1 MRKAPSTYAIDFFLI
16 FVAFDKEGIMV
27 IPMQIDRVQ
36 FQTGISKAIVAVGT
50 IVG

>member
-1 MRKAPSTYAIDFFLI
+1 MRKAPSTYAIDFFLN
-16 FVAFDKEGIMV
+16 FVAFDKEGSMV

-36 FQTGISKAIVAVGT
+36 FGKAIVAVGT